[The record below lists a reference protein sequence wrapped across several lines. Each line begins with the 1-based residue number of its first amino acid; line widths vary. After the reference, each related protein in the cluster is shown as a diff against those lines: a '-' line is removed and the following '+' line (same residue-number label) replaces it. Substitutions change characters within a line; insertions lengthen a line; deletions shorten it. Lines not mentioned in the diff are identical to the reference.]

1 VTSLV
6 LFIDDP
12 ELRTMIAARL
22 DGAPGLAI
30 VGATG
35 DPAELR
41 RLLAARPIDGV
52 LALTPSGGDLVDFL
66 DDPAELDT
74 GDAGLTPREREVLT
88 ALADGASNKI
98 IARRLGI
105 SFHTAK
111 FHVAAILAKLD
122 VDTRTEAV
130 AVAARQGLVM
140 L

>member
-1 VTSLV
+1 MTSIV

-12 ELRTMIAARL
+12 TLRETIAARL
-22 DGAPGLAI
+22 EGTPGLAL

-41 RLLAARPIDGV
+41 RLLAATPVDGV
-52 LALTPSGGDLVDFL
+52 LTLAPPGDDVADFL
-66 DDPAELDT
+66 DEPEAAPT
-74 GDAGLTPREREVLT
+74 GAASLTPREREVLA
-88 ALADGASNKI
+88 ALADGASNKV

-111 FHVAAILAKLD
+111 FHVAAVLAKLD
-122 VDTRTEAV
+122 VDSRTEAV
-130 AVAARQGLVM
+130 SVAARQGLVM

>member
-6 LFIDDP
+6 LFIDDKA
-12 ELRTMIAARL
+12 LRETIAARL

-35 DPAELR
+35 DAAELR
-41 RLLAARPIDGV
+41 RLLAETPNDGV
-52 LALTPSGGDLVDFL
+52 LTLARPGDDLADWREAA
-66 DDPAELDT
+66 PT
-74 GDAGLTPREREVLT
+74 GAASLTPREREVLA
-88 ALADGASNKI
+88 ALADGASNKV

-111 FHVAAILAKLD
+111 FHVAAVLAKLD
-122 VDTRTEAV
+122 VDSRTEAV
-130 AVAARQGLVM
+130 SVAARQGLVM

>member
-1 VTSLV
+1 VTALV
-6 LFIDDP
+6 LFIEDP
-12 ELRTMIAARL
+12 TLREIIAARL
-22 DGAPGLAI
+22 GGTPDLVL

-41 RLLAARPIDGV
+41 RLLAAAPVDGV
-52 LALTPSGGDLVDFL
+52 LTLARPGDDLAEALEVRAPPDGV
-66 DDPAELDT
+66 P
-74 GDAGLTPREREVLT
+74 LTPREREVLA
-88 ALADGASNKI
+88 ALADGASNKM

-111 FHVAAILAKLD
+111 FHVAALLAKLD
-122 VDTRTEAV
+122 VDSRTEAV